1 VIRVTYNALR
11 FEFMKFRYNLLY
23 IIAFLALSGAGLT
36 GCNDKKAAIDNKSQR
51 PVIAMA
57 VKYESTSASRSFVG
71 IVRPQV
77 ESDLAF
83 RVSGK
88 VAKRL
93 VQAGDRVKANQELAE
108 LDATDLHLQQQ
119 QAEAEAKAAAS
130 SKTQANAAYERG
142 VSLRKQGWTTT
153 ADLDRLKAAFDEAS
167 GRATRAKQALSL
179 ATNALGYA
187 ILLADSDG
195 IVTSTLIEA
204 GQVVSAGAPVIR
216 VAQSGAREVVVA
228 IPEIFIESVSKS
240 QAHVSLWSA
249 KDKSYKAVLRELSPS
264 ADSATRTY
272 QAKFT
277 IIDAP
282 PQLELGKIELGKIEL
297 GKIELGMTATL
308 ILESTNTSKIAKLP
322 LSSLYNAGKGSS
334 LWVVDVKT
342 GALTLKPVEVA
353 SYDATSVL
361 IKSGVEAGEMVVT
374 LGVQKL
380 DAGQKVRIVS
390 DVF

>member
-1 VIRVTYNALR
+1 MR
-11 FEFMKFRYNLLY
+11 FRYSLLY
-23 IIAFLALSGAGLT
+23 IVAVLALSAVGLA
-36 GCNDKKAAIDNKSQR
+36 GCNDKKVVVDTMSQR
-51 PVIAMA
+51 PVVAMV
-57 VKYESTSASRSFVG
+57 VKYESASVTRSFVG

-93 VQAGDRVKANQELAE
+93 VQAGDKVKANQELAE

-119 QAEAEAKAAAS
+119 QADAEAKAAAS

-153 ADLDRLKAAFDEAS
+153 ADLDRLRAASDEAN

-228 IPEIFIESVSKS
+228 IPETFVENVSKS

-264 ADSATRTY
+264 ADPATRTY

-282 PQLELGKIELGKIEL
+282 SQLELGKIEL
-297 GKIELGMTATL
+297 GKIELGMTATV
-308 ILESTNTSKIAKLP
+308 ILDSADTAKIAKLP
-322 LSSLYNAGKGSS
+322 LSSLYNAGKGPS
-334 LWVVDVKT
+334 LWVVDVKS

-380 DAGQKVRIVS
+380 DAAQKVRIVS
-390 DVF
+390 EVF

>member
-1 VIRVTYNALR
+1 MR
-11 FEFMKFRYNLLY
+11 FRYNLLH
-23 IIAFLALSGAGLT
+23 IVAVLALSAVGLA
-36 GCNDKKAAIDNKSQR
+36 GCNDKKVVADTMSQR
-51 PVIAMA
+51 PVVAMA
-57 VKYESTSASRSFVG
+57 VKYESASVTRSFVG

-93 VQAGDRVKANQELAE
+93 VQAGDKVKANQELAE

-119 QAEAEAKAAAS
+119 QAEAEAKAAGS
-130 SKTQANAAYERG
+130 SKAQANAAFERG
-142 VSLRKQGWTTT
+142 VSLRKQGWTTV
-153 ADLDRLKAAFDEAS
+153 ADLDRLKAASDEAT
-167 GRATRAKQALSL
+167 GRAIRAKQALSL

-228 IPEIFIESVSKS
+228 IPETFVENVSKS

-264 ADSATRTY
+264 ADPATRTY

-282 PQLELGKIELGKIEL
+282 SQLEL

-308 ILESTNTSKIAKLP
+308 MLDGADTVKIAKLP
-322 LSSLYNAGKGSS
+322 LSSLYNAGKGPS
-334 LWVVDVKT
+334 LWVVDVKS

-380 DAGQKVRIVS
+380 DAAQKVRIVS